1 MSIYDFAKDIIL
13 NTDTTLFVTGRAGT
27 GKTTLLRYVAESS
40 QKNTVVVAPT
50 GIAAIN
56 AGGVT
61 IHSFFKLP
69 FAPFIPSVIEAKK
82 LIAGQ
87 KMRAEF
93 RSVIRSVDMIIIDEV
108 SMLRAD
114 ILDAIDVVLR
124 HYRNSKFPFGGV
136 QMVFFGDMYQ
146 LPPVCVNDEWFILKD
161 YYSTPYFFS
170 AKVFEKQEIVCLE
183 LDKIFRQRDE
193 DFVEILNQVRNN
205 NISKENFNR
214 LNDRYTPDF
223 DLENNQDFVVLTTH
237 NAVSDD
243 INESRLIDIDSKTFI
258 FDAAIKGDFPEYLY
272 PVEQQIVLKKG
283 ARVMFTANDHINPER
298 LYYNGKMGT
307 VVELED
313 NNVYVTCDGEDD
325 PILVNYET
333 WENNTFSY
341 NRKENSVDV
350 KTIGTFTQLP
360 LRLAW
365 AITIHKSQG
374 LTFQKVAIDAA
385 NSFTSGQV
393 YVALSRCT
401 SLDGIVLLS
410 PINSNSI
417 MVDSRIQRF
426 SKNNFNEDLLPDFV
440 NRKKRDT
447 LCNMLIKLFSFNLL
461 EVAVLDLKGYVTEFR
476 ADFSDYT
483 PEMVENILSIV
494 QDLSDVGTRFAVQL
508 RKITNANDFSLLN
521 SRVNDAKKY
530 FLQRLE
536 TLEKSMDITNVSTKK
551 KERANKFSKLLNEVN
566 KNLQETLFFLK
577 NLDDDISVE
586 QFYMLRHEF
595 VVEKV
600 NYNVYEEEKED
611 ANEQAVDSELI
622 AVIYSKLMAWRN
634 NLAKEL
640 DIPSYLIFKK
650 DTIMEMAQKM
660 PDTKDKLLK
669 INGVGKVKAGKY
681 GQECID
687 IIKSVTT
694 HTIN

>member
-183 LDKIFRQRDE
+183 LDKIFRQRDA

-205 NISKENFNR
+205 NLSKENFNR

-272 PVEQQIVLKKG
+272 PVEKQIVLKKG

-325 PILVNYET
+325 PIQVNYET

-494 QDLSDVGTRFAVQL
+494 QDLSGVGTRFAVQL
-508 RKITNANDFSLLN
+508 RKITNANDFPLLN

-536 TLEKSMDITNVSTKK
+536 TLEKAMDITKVSTKK
-551 KERANKFSKLLNEVN
+551 KERANKFSKFLNEVN

-577 NLDDDISVE
+577 NLDDNISVE

-611 ANEQAVDSELI
+611 ANEQTVDSELI

>member
-161 YYSTPYFFS
+161 YYTTPYFFS

-214 LNDRYTPDF
+214 LNDRYNPDF
-223 DLENNQDFVVLTTH
+223 DLENNPDFVVLTTH

-325 PILVNYET
+325 PIQVNYET

-536 TLEKSMDITNVSTKK
+536 TLEKAMDITNVSTKK
-551 KERANKFSKLLNEVN
+551 KERANKFSKFLNEVN

-611 ANEQAVDSELI
+611 ANEQTVDSELI

>member
-1 MSIYDFAKDIIL
+1 
-13 NTDTTLFVTGRAGT
+13 
-27 GKTTLLRYVAESS
+27 
-40 QKNTVVVAPT
+40 
-50 GIAAIN
+50 
-56 AGGVT
+56 
-61 IHSFFKLP
+61 
-69 FAPFIPSVIEAKK
+69 
-82 LIAGQ
+82 
-87 KMRAEF
+87 
-93 RSVIRSVDMIIIDEV
+93 
-108 SMLRAD
+108 
-114 ILDAIDVVLR
+114 
-124 HYRNSKFPFGGV
+124 
-136 QMVFFGDMYQ
+136 MVFFGDMYQ

-161 YYSTPYFFS
+161 YYTTPYFFS

-183 LDKIFRQRDE
+183 LDKIFRQRDA

-325 PILVNYET
+325 PIQVNYET

-410 PINSNSI
+410 PINRNSI

-521 SRVNDAKKY
+521 SRVNDAKIY

-536 TLEKSMDITNVSTKK
+536 TLEKAMDITNVSTKK
-551 KERANKFSKLLNEVN
+551 KERANKFSKFLNEVN

-611 ANEQAVDSELI
+611 ANEQTVDSELI
-622 AVIYSKLMAWRN
+622 AVIYSKLMACRN
-634 NLAKEL
+634 DLAKEL

-650 DTIMEMAQKM
+650 DTILEMAQKM

>member
-183 LDKIFRQRDE
+183 LDKIFRQRDA

-214 LNDRYTPDF
+214 LNDRYNPDF

-325 PILVNYET
+325 PIQVNYET

-536 TLEKSMDITNVSTKK
+536 TLEKVMDITNVSTKK

-611 ANEQAVDSELI
+611 ANEQTVDSELI

>member
-183 LDKIFRQRDE
+183 LDKIFRQRDA

-214 LNDRYTPDF
+214 LNDRYNPDF
-223 DLENNQDFVVLTTH
+223 DLENNPDFVVLTTH

-325 PILVNYET
+325 PIQVNYET

-536 TLEKSMDITNVSTKK
+536 TLEKAMDITNVSTKK

-600 NYNVYEEEKED
+600 NYNIYEEEKED
-611 ANEQAVDSELI
+611 ANEQTVDSELI

>member
-214 LNDRYTPDF
+214 LNERYNPDF
-223 DLENNQDFVVLTTH
+223 DLENNPDFVVLTTH

-325 PILVNYET
+325 PIQVNYET

-536 TLEKSMDITNVSTKK
+536 TLEKAMDITNVSTKK
-551 KERANKFSKLLNEVN
+551 KERANKFSKFLNEVN

-577 NLDDDISVE
+577 NLDDNISVE

-600 NYNVYEEEKED
+600 NYNIYEEEKED
-611 ANEQAVDSELI
+611 ANEQTVDSELI

>member
-214 LNDRYTPDF
+214 LNDRYNPDF
-223 DLENNQDFVVLTTH
+223 DLENNPDFVVLTTH

-325 PILVNYET
+325 PIQVNYET

-483 PEMVENILSIV
+483 PQMVENILSIV

-536 TLEKSMDITNVSTKK
+536 TLEKAMDITNVSTKK
-551 KERANKFSKLLNEVN
+551 KERANKFSKFLNEVN

-577 NLDDDISVE
+577 NLDDNISLE

-600 NYNVYEEEKED
+600 NYNVYEEEKAD
-611 ANEQAVDSELI
+611 ANEQTVDSELI

-681 GQECID
+681 GQQCID
-687 IIKSVTT
+687 IINSVIT

>member
-183 LDKIFRQRDE
+183 LDKIFRQRDA

-214 LNDRYTPDF
+214 LNDRYNPDF

-325 PILVNYET
+325 PIQVNYET

-536 TLEKSMDITNVSTKK
+536 TLEKAMDITNVSTKK
-551 KERANKFSKLLNEVN
+551 KERANKFSKFLNEVN

-611 ANEQAVDSELI
+611 ANEQTVDSELI

>member
-214 LNDRYTPDF
+214 LNDRYNPDF

-325 PILVNYET
+325 PIQVNYET

-461 EVAVLDLKGYVTEFR
+461 EVSVLDLKGYVTEFR

-483 PEMVENILSIV
+483 PQMVENILSIV

-536 TLEKSMDITNVSTKK
+536 TLEKAMDITNVSTKK
-551 KERANKFSKLLNEVN
+551 KERANKFSKFLNEVN

-611 ANEQAVDSELI
+611 ANEQTVDSELI

-681 GQECID
+681 GQQCID

>member
-170 AKVFEKQEIVCLE
+170 AKVFEKQEIVCIE
-183 LDKIFRQRDE
+183 LDKIFRQKDE

-214 LNDRYTPDF
+214 LNDRYNPDF
-223 DLENNQDFVVLTTH
+223 DLENNPDFVVLTTH

-325 PILVNYET
+325 PIQVNYET

-483 PEMVENILSIV
+483 PQMVENILSIV

-536 TLEKSMDITNVSTKK
+536 TLEKAMDITNVSTKK

-611 ANEQAVDSELI
+611 ANEQTVDSELI